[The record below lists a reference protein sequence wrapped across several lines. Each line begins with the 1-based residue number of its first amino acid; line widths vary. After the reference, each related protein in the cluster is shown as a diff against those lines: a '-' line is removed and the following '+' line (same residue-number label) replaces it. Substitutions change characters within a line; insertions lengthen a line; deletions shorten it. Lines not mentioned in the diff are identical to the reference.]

1 MFVPE
6 GWQEEK
12 KLSILPY
19 NSRLLPTGLPDP
31 PELGIH
37 AFLPDSLEKY
47 DILSVCGSTN
57 SHHVGSAQTLQ
68 YFLFIPKNLVIPP
81 LCSSVCLWIRWRDYC
96 SLYMSAWRPTLQMRA
111 WERKKE
117 RVKMAVGEIQTPL
130 KLESWW
136 GRVGI

>member
-47 DILSVCGSTN
+47 DILSLCGSTN

-68 YFLFIPKNLVIPP
+68 YFLLIPKNLVVPP
-81 LCSSVCLWIRWRDYC
+81 LWFQRL
-96 SLYMSAWRPTLQMRA
+96 SLD
-111 WERKKE
+111 
-117 RVKMAVGEIQTPL
+117 
-130 KLESWW
+130 
-136 GRVGI
+136 

>member
-47 DILSVCGSTN
+47 DILSA
-57 SHHVGSAQTLQ
+57 AQIPIMLDQ
-68 YFLFIPKNLVIPP
+68 LKPSSIFSSFPRIWWFLPSD
-81 LCSSVCLWIRWRDYC
+81 SSVCLWIRWRDYC

-117 RVKMAVGEIQTPL
+117 RVKTAVGEIQTPL
-130 KLESWW
+130 KLESQW